1 MEPSFEGASSEG
13 SGSEEPDADLHRR
26 LVYGE
31 EAALAAAHTAYG
43 LLVRAVALRV
53 TRDRAAADEV
63 AREVFA
69 HLWSRPYAFDTRGG
83 SLRVQ
88 LSLRAH
94 HRAVDWVRGE
104 ERHHKNATD
113 ETAPR
118 PAPAQGQG
126 EGNGQVRGADAA
138 SPGQE
143 RSLLLH
149 SALARLPLP
158 QQQMVHLA
166 HFAGRT
172 YRQAAVELGIPE
184 ATAQA
189 RLCAAL
195 RALAE
200 TLADPAPRGEHP

>member
-1 MEPSFEGASSEG
+1 MPPADA
-13 SGSEEPDADLHRR
+13 PADADLHRR
-26 LVYGE
+26 LVHGE

-69 HLWSRPYAFDTRGG
+69 LLWSRPYAFDTRGG

-113 ETAPR
+113 ETVPR
-118 PAPAQGQG
+118 ATPAKGQRQGQTQRQPQAQGQS
-126 EGNGQVRGADAA
+126 ADAA
-138 SPGQE
+138 GPGQE

-172 YRQAAVELGIPE
+172 CRQAAVELGIPE

-189 RLCAAL
+189 CLGAAL

-200 TLADPAPRGEHP
+200 TLADPAPRGEQP

>member
-1 MEPSFEGASSEG
+1 M
-13 SGSEEPDADLHRR
+13 HRR
-26 LVYGE
+26 LVHGE

-69 HLWSRPYAFDTRGG
+69 LLWSRPYVFDSRGG

-113 ETAPR
+113 ETVPR
-118 PAPAQGQG
+118 ATPAKGQPQAQGQS
-126 EGNGQVRGADAA
+126 ADAA

-166 HFAGRT
+166 HFVGRT
-172 YRQAAVELGIPE
+172 CRQAAVELGIPE

-189 RLCAAL
+189 RLGAAL

-200 TLADPAPRGEHP
+200 TLADPAPRGEQP